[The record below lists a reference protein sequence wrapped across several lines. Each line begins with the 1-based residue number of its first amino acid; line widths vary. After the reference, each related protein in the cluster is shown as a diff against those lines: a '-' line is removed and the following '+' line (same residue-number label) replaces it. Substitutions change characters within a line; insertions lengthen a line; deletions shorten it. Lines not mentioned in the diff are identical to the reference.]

1 MGVMSEN
8 KFMKRAAALSLEK
21 MRADQGGPFGAVIV
35 SNGEIIAEGW
45 NQVTSAND
53 PTAHAEIVAI
63 RRACNALGIFHL
75 QDCDI
80 YTSCEPC
87 PMCLGAIYWA
97 RLRRVYFANT
107 RADAAKIGFDDEC
120 IYREIATEMDAR
132 SIPSR
137 QMESADARQAF
148 REWMENP
155 DKTRY

>member
-1 MGVMSEN
+1 MSES
-8 KFMKRAAALSLEK
+8 KFMKRAAALALEK

-35 SNGEIIAEGW
+35 RDGEIIAEGW
-45 NQVTSAND
+45 NQVTSSND

-63 RRACNALGIFHL
+63 RRACAALGVFNL

-97 RLRRVYFANT
+97 RLRGLYFANT
-107 RADAAKIGFDDEC
+107 RADAAKIGFDDEL
-120 IYREIATEMDAR
+120 IYREIATGRDAR

-137 QMESADARQAF
+137 QLESAEARQAF
-148 REWMENP
+148 REWIESP
-155 DKTRY
+155 DKIRY